1 MNRFLWVSGGD
12 KQQATAWLPCASSR
26 WQGAPV
32 IYYGTEVGL
41 SQPADVMQHG
51 RAIHEETRM
60 PMLWGDDQ
68 DRDLF
73 EFYRELIKIRKTESA
88 LAHGT
93 RENIYATE
101 EILVYRRVDGNG
113 SLLCAMN
120 ISEKAMEFELD
131 VAESS
136 PMLMTRFECRI
147 QAEGGKKRLF
157 LPPFSGMI
165 VK

>member
-1 MNRFLWVSGGD
+1 
-12 KQQATAWLPCASSR
+12 
-26 WQGAPV
+26 
-32 IYYGTEVGL
+32 
-41 SQPADVMQHG
+41 
-51 RAIHEETRM
+51 
-60 PMLWGDDQ
+60 MLWGDDQ